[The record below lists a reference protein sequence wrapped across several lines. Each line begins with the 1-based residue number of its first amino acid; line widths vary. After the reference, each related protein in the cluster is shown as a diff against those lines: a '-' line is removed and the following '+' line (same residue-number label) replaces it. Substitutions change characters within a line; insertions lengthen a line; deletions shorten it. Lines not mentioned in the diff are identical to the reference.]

1 MKSECVSRTKKEY
14 RSRRIGI
21 KCWKKSNEPMQ
32 TASKRIFIRIMYIY
46 RKDTS
51 NGKLLKRGGE
61 LIVDCFGQIHEVIY
75 ENAKLSLASLERK
88 RYRQ

>member
-1 MKSECVSRTKKEY
+1 MRIENEEGIPFASNRHQVFEEIERTDTKSFEKNIYTY
-14 RSRRIGI
+14 
-21 KCWKKSNEPMQ
+21 
-32 TASKRIFIRIMYIY
+32 MYIC

-51 NGKLLKRGGE
+51 NGKLLKRVGE
-61 LIVDCFGQIHEVIY
+61 LIVDCFGQIRKVIY

>member
-1 MKSECVSRTKKEY
+1 MRIENEEGIPFASSRHQVLEEIERTDANSFEKNIY
-14 RSRRIGI
+14 
-21 KCWKKSNEPMQ
+21 
-32 TASKRIFIRIMYIY
+32 TYMYIY

-61 LIVDCFGQIHEVIY
+61 LIVDCFDQIHEVIY

>member
-1 MKSECVSRTKKEY
+1 
-14 RSRRIGI
+14 
-21 KCWKKSNEPMQ
+21 
-32 TASKRIFIRIMYIY
+32 MYIY